1 METQQDVRQYWT
13 GEFVEQFIEDTLS
26 DNMVPS
32 EKALPRNASTESI
45 SRLEQIREDVH
56 ENEEDITALLL
67 EMVDKSEERKEHKQD
82 SYRTINDYVTN
93 ILPWK

>member
-1 METQQDVRQYWT
+1 VRQYWT

-26 DNMVPS
+26 DKMMLS
-32 EKALPRNASTESI
+32 EKALPRNASKESI
-45 SRLEQIREDVH
+45 SRLEQIREEVH
-56 ENEEDITALLL
+56 ENKEDITALLL
-67 EMVDKSEERKEHKQD
+67 ELVDKSEQKKEHKAD